1 MTGVTFPA
9 SMSSVRALSS
19 PFGLRAERPD
29 EIRVLRAA
37 HARDQRAERRGE
49 LDGERADAA
58 SGPVHQ
64 DGLDRLRVK
73 NLTVGRRHGPVQKT

>member
-19 PFGLRAERPD
+19 PFGFPNLAGMMADIVHDDPESTLGWCD
-29 EIRVLRAA
+29 
-37 HARDQRAERRGE
+37 DQEEFEFG
-49 LDGERADAA
+49 LD
-58 SGPVHQ
+58 VIL